1 MITVIIILAAFLIV
15 TILALSCC
23 RMAAVNDPCR
33 GCESEDCKGC
43 TYWKEMTHDDG

>member
-1 MITVIIILAAFLIV
+1 MITVIIILAVFPIV

-23 RMAAVNDPCR
+23 RMAAENDPCR

>member
-1 MITVIIILAAFLIV
+1 MITVIIILAVFLIV

-33 GCESEDCKGC
+33 GCESENCEKC
-43 TYWKEMTHDDG
+43 EYWREMTRDDG